1 MAGYA
6 AAGGEGRITVFRSTC
21 RPPGAGWR
29 IHSFRL
35 THRSGAFVVS
45 LVPAILYPEKGSF
58 SAPNPNPN
66 PAYPMTAV
74 AETTEVHEVL
84 QSLDRALTAGD
95 IEAALA
101 LFREQTYWRDLVSF
115 TWNIRT
121 VEGKEGVRDLL
132 EARLADVQPSH
143 WEVTEADP
151 EPDADGVQT
160 GWFTFETAVG
170 RGIGLLRLK
179 DGLIWTMLTSL
190 SELKGYEE
198 PLGFERPLG
207 TYHGAAKER
216 KSWKERLEE
225 EQSRLGFS
233 EQPFVVIV
241 GGGQGGIA
249 LGARLRQLNV
259 PTIILERNER
269 AGDSWRKRYK
279 SLCLH
284 DPVWYDHLPYLPFP
298 PNWPVFSP
306 KDKIGDWLEMY
317 TKVMELNYWT
327 STTCESASYD
337 EESGEWT
344 VRVNRDG
351 EEITLRP
358 KHLVLATGMSGKP
371 NLPRFPGSETFRGE
385 QHHSSRHPGP
395 EAYRGKRAVVIG
407 SNNSAHD
414 IAAAL
419 WEHDAEVTMVQRSS
433 THIVKSD
440 SLMEVGLGPLY
451 SEEAVANGVTTQ
463 KADLIFAS
471 IPYGL
476 LADFQRPI
484 YDEIRQRDAD
494 FYERLEKAG
503 FLLDFGDDDSG
514 LFMKYLR
521 RGSGYYIDVGA
532 AELVA
537 EGKIKLEAGREVARI
552 TEDAVVLE
560 DGTELPADLIVYA
573 TGYGS
578 MNGWAADLIGQ
589 EVADKVGKC
598 WGIGSDTTKD
608 PGPWEGEQRNM
619 WKPTQQEN
627 LWFHGGNLHQ
637 SRHYSLYLALQLK
650 ARQVGIPTPVYG
662 LQEVHHLC

>member
-1 MAGYA
+1 
-6 AAGGEGRITVFRSTC
+6 
-21 RPPGAGWR
+21 
-29 IHSFRL
+29 
-35 THRSGAFVVS
+35 
-45 LVPAILYPEKGSF
+45 
-58 SAPNPNPN
+58 
-66 PAYPMTAV
+66 MTAV

-552 TEDAVVLE
+552 TEDGVVLE